1 MADVKVT
8 LDKRIIWER
17 PIDSGLG
24 QTLDGAIK
32 SSIPNIK
39 FNNVG
44 SQDVPGGERW
54 GVDEGFF
61 LASGRRL
68 YFIKFYIGSLMH
80 VYLVDGDPTEHLE
93 HILPELKR
101 LKKVKKV
108 MEA

>member
-8 LDKRIIWER
+8 LEKKVIWER
-17 PIDSGLG
+17 PIGPGLG
-24 QTLDGAIK
+24 HTLNDAIL
-32 SSIPNIK
+32 SSVPNIK
-39 FNNVG
+39 FSNCG

-80 VYLVDGDPTEHLE
+80 VYLVDGNPIEHLE
-93 HILPELKR
+93 RILPELKQ